1 MKGLLKTSALIAGL
15 APAAAIAHCCCDGH
29 RHHEARVSHRAGHH
43 RVVRTEDWDSA
54 RFQVTAARPCHYP
67 QWLHGVTGVSVVK
80 MRVDGDGFVRAVRL
94 GDSSGSPA
102 LDRAALACVSG
113 WHLSAGYEWR
123 VARVV
128 WRWHW
133 TSWG

>member
-1 MKGLLKTSALIAGL
+1 MNMLGKSLAFIAGL
-15 APAAAIAHCCCDGH
+15 APAAAFAHCCCDGH
-29 RHHEARVSHRAGHH
+29 RHHEVLREHRSYHH
-43 RVVRTEDWDSA
+43 VVRSEDWDSA
-54 RFQVTAARPCHYP
+54 RFYVTAARPCRYP
-67 QWLHGVTGVSVVK
+67 ASLAGATGVTVVK
-80 MRVDGDGFVRAVRL
+80 MHVDEDGVVDGVRL
-94 GDSSGSPA
+94 ADSSGSRA

-113 WHLSAGYEWR
+113 WRLDTGYQWR